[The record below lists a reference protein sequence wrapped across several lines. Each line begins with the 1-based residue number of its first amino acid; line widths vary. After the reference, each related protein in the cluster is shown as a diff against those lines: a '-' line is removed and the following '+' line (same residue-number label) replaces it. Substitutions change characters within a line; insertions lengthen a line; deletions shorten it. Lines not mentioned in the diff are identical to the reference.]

1 MFKRDD
7 LQTGL
12 FVKLKDGDLGAVAGN
27 RIILQKGSYIDI
39 FSYEDD
45 LRCPAN
51 GDCTI
56 VEVRGGGMTGRMDC
70 FNSFDKMT
78 LRYKRD
84 SFTLDKIENGDIVTI
99 NCAGMPSF
107 YKIDSRLVPRNNTD
121 FEAYSLKRFDEN
133 LQFILNPAIRIVK
146 VIRPTVLAGYAD
158 SGWVNRKTVYE
169 EGEE

>member
-1 MFKRDD
+1 MFTRED
-7 LQTGL
+7 LKTGL
-12 FVKLKDGDLGAVAGN
+12 FVKLKDGDLGIVAN
-27 RIILQKGSYIDI
+27 EKIVLQRGTCIDI
-39 FSYEDD
+39 LSYEED
-45 LRCPAN
+45 LHYPAN
-51 GDCTI
+51 ADCNI
-56 VEVRGGGMTGRMDC
+56 IEVRGGGMTSHIDC
-70 FNSFDKMT
+70 FNNFHKMD
-78 LRYKRD
+78 LKYKRN